1 MKLLPKRQKREVAQI
16 MAEACIGLSLMTF
29 AWILIAYSLY
39 LANYKI
45 RTEMAAR
52 YAAWYTGNNNGTLPT
67 TDQLDKY
74 FFMQPGLSSVS
85 SLPPVVLPDVITS
98 SSPGGDSF
106 TNDNTSGNGPYRVQV
121 TFGVT
126 SLDDANNPFPFN
138 LLNSSVKVPMMP
150 DLALSTMSV
159 NSTCKWDGDSDTWNT
174 FSSALSGI
182 WNTISSNLSHSLG
195 PVWDAVS
202 GFFSSI
208 F

>member
-1 MKLLPKRQKREVAQI
+1 
-16 MAEACIGLSLMTF
+16 MTF

-67 TDQLDKY
+67 TAQLDQY
-74 FFMQPGLSSVS
+74 FFQQSGLSSVS
-85 SLPPVVLPDVITS
+85 MQQAILLPDVITS
-98 SSPGGDSF
+98 TTPTGDSF
-106 TNDNTSGNGPYRVQV
+106 TNDSTSGNGPYRVQV

-150 DLALSTMSV
+150 SLALSTMSV
-159 NSTCKWDGDSDTWNT
+159 NSTCQWDGDSDTWNT
-174 FSSALSGI
+174 FSSALEGI
-182 WNTISSNLSHSLG
+182 WNTISSTLSQSLG
-195 PVWDAVS
+195 PIWTAVS
-202 GFFSSI
+202 GFFSSL

>member
-1 MKLLPKRQKREVAQI
+1 
-16 MAEACIGLSLMTF
+16 MAEAAIGLSLMTF

-85 SLPPVVLPDVITS
+85 MQQAILLPDVITS
-98 SSPGGDSF
+98 TTPSGDSY
-106 TNDNTSGNGPYRVQV
+106 TNDSTSGNGPYRVQV

-150 DLALSTMSV
+150 STTLSAMSV
-159 NSTCKWDGDSDTWNT
+159 NSTCQWDGDSDTWNT

-182 WNTISSNLSHSLG
+182 WNTIQSNLSQSLG
-195 PVWDAVS
+195 PIWDTVS
-202 GFFSSI
+202 GFFSGL
-208 F
+208 FK

>member
-1 MKLLPKRQKREVAQI
+1 

-52 YAAWYTGNNNGTLPT
+52 YAAWYEGNNDGTLPSAA
-67 TDQLDKY
+67 QLDQF

-85 SLPPVVLPDVITS
+85 NLPPILLPDVITS
-98 SSPGGDSF
+98 SSPSGDSF
-106 TNDNTSGNGPYRVQV
+106 TSDNTGGNGPYRVRV

-150 DLALSTMSV
+150 STALSAMSV
-159 NSTCKWDGDSDTWNT
+159 NSVCQWDGDSDTWNT
-174 FSSALSGI
+174 FKSAAEGI
-182 WNTISSNLSHSLG
+182 WNTISATLSATLG
-195 PVWDAVS
+195 PVWDAVN
-202 GFFSSI
+202 GFFSGH